1 MGTSYSDYET
11 IIHSTAGLQKRI
23 SSIKSQDAKPPDLP
37 EEVYQL
43 FCRASELYNAWKCHD
58 RLDLKLADIAICLLE
73 LSEATGIDL
82 GVAMNTRIAMN
93 EQKFEVGSQEWYD
106 SLSTEMRDY
115 FADGI
120 K

>member
-1 MGTSYSDYET
+1 MGASCPDYNP
-11 IIHSTAGLQKRI
+11 IVHSTADLQKEI
-23 SSIKSQDAKPPDLP
+23 YASKNHDKPSDLP

-43 FCRASELYNAWKCHD
+43 FCRVSEFYTAWKCHD
-58 RLDLKLADIAICLLE
+58 RLDLKLADVAICLLE

-93 EQKFEVGSQEWYD
+93 EQKFEVGSQEWYG